1 MFKRKTAKRKLIAHK
16 EPKSTIAEQFRN
28 IRTNLQF
35 AAVGNEMRSI
45 MITSP
50 DPEEGKTTII
60 SNLAVVLG
68 QQGKKVLVMG
78 ADLRKP
84 TVQNVF
90 GVHNTEG
97 LTNVLSG
104 QSSFADCVQE
114 TVVDNVYVISAGPIP
129 PNPAELLATK
139 RMDEVLLEAYELFDI
154 VLVDTPPV
162 LIITDAQILA
172 NKCDGVILVIR
183 SEQTEKERALKS
195 KQALE
200 QASGKLLGVIL
211 NDKKMNKEMYG
222 YY

>member
-1 MFKRKTAKRKLIAHK
+1 MFKRKAAKRKLIAHK

-28 IRTNLQF
+28 IRTNIQF

-84 TVQNVF
+84 TLQNVF
-90 GVHNTEG
+90 RVHNTKG

-129 PNPAELLATK
+129 PNPAELLATE

-162 LIITDAQILA
+162 LVITDAQILA

-211 NDKKMNKEMYG
+211 NDKKTDKEMYG

>member
-1 MFKRKTAKRKLIAHK
+1 
-16 EPKSTIAEQFRN
+16 
-28 IRTNLQF
+28 
-35 AAVGNEMRSI
+35 
-45 MITSP
+45 MITSLIQRKENN
-50 DPEEGKTTII
+50 D
-60 SNLAVVLG
+60 NLKFSGCTWSARE
-68 QQGKKVLVMG
+68 KVLVMG

-114 TVVDNVYVISAGPIP
+114 TVVDNVYVISAGPIRQ
-129 PNPAELLATK
+129 NPAELLATK

-162 LIITDAQILA
+162 LVITDAQILA

-183 SEQTEKERALKS
+183 SEQTEKEALKS

>member
-1 MFKRKTAKRKLIAHK
+1 MFKRKKAKRKLIAHK

>member
-1 MFKRKTAKRKLIAHK
+1 MFKRKKAKRKLIAHK

-139 RMDEVLLEAYELFDI
+139 RMSCL
-154 VLVDTPPV
+154 T
-162 LIITDAQILA
+162 
-172 NKCDGVILVIR
+172 
-183 SEQTEKERALKS
+183 SS
-195 KQALE
+195 
-200 QASGKLLGVIL
+200 
-211 NDKKMNKEMYG
+211 
-222 YY
+222 